1 MHNTISRIY
10 SRIISDLIQD
20 ILSASFLCTAYAVV
34 FLQSSIHVCIVFQL
48 NTHILHYDT
57 TMNRSGCLENYA
69 HKIGDFGA
77 FTESAV

>member
-1 MHNTISRIY
+1 MRSFKTRITVIVEFSSMY
-10 SRIISDLIQD
+10 FIRTPL
-20 ILSASFLCTAYAVV
+20 AYGH
-34 FLQSSIHVCIVFQL
+34 FGEKFFDFFL

-57 TMNRSGCLENYA
+57 TMNRSGCLVKYA